1 MDISRAYEFALVM
14 CQLKVRR
21 LRNCGSRANSFSAF
35 HPAHGRV
42 ILMPLPRLC
51 GNGAW
56 RIRMTKERLR
66 AWAIGSVIV
75 LVLLIL
81 LLRGCTV

>member
-1 MDISRAYEFALVM
+1 
-14 CQLKVRR
+14 
-21 LRNCGSRANSFSAF
+21 
-35 HPAHGRV
+35 
-42 ILMPLPRLC
+42 
-51 GNGAW
+51 
-56 RIRMTKERLR
+56 MTKERLR